1 MLILFL
7 LFVLTRAN
15 AQNEFAAT
23 AFYTDFKKIFA
34 DAQAGFTDCKG
45 IKRKSDFEELATEYY
60 AKLML
65 PLADSGKVVFPVA
78 GNPYVIYYFEP
89 DKIRLKVDQWGANLR
104 DAIALAFEKPLY
116 SRTSTT
122 ITDNQPFTSTLYYT
136 DPNEDKYSAALFRQC
151 IFYKGGKYYL
161 SFEIRGKKDPE

>member
-78 GNPYVIYYFEP
+78 GNPYVIYSPAHCIIPILTKTSIPLLYSGNVSFIKGANTICLLKSGER
-89 DKIRLKVDQWGANLR
+89 KIRNKKCDR
-104 DAIALAFEKPLY
+104 LAAFFKY
-116 SRTSTT
+116 SIKEIYSSTT
-122 ITDNQPFTSTLYYT
+122 GVRYC
-136 DPNEDKYSAALFRQC
+136 A
-151 IFYKGGKYYL
+151 
-161 SFEIRGKKDPE
+161 

>member
-1 MLILFL
+1 
-7 LFVLTRAN
+7 
-15 AQNEFAAT
+15 
-23 AFYTDFKKIFA
+23 
-34 DAQAGFTDCKG
+34 
-45 IKRKSDFEELATEYY
+45 
-60 AKLML
+60 
-65 PLADSGKVVFPVA
+65 
-78 GNPYVIYYFEP
+78 
-89 DKIRLKVDQWGANLR
+89 NLR